1 MSVYLHDIPLP
12 EAQARLQAAL
22 EAVKRWQ
29 VLGIEEIRLDENALG
44 RVLAGPVWAKISSRP
59 WMGLP
64 CGQPIPKALC
74 QLNP

>member
-44 RVLAGPVWAKISSRP
+44 RVLAGPVWAKISSR
-59 WMGLP
+59 
-64 CGQPIPKALC
+64 
-74 QLNP
+74 